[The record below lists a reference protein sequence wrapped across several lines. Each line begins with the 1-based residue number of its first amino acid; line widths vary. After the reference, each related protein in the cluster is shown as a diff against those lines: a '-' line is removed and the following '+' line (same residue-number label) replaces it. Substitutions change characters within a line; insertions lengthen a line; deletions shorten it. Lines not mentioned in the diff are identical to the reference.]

1 MAEILNI
8 ATHTSMGQQETLMSL
23 LLSLGTGVL
32 DADVAVLALDNDLV
46 IWKVGG
52 VSTQV
57 TDQDDTNGGR
67 HLGQVSMLSMGRGWA
82 VNFGRG
88 AQGPGTWA
96 LAAWSNDLYLLGD
109 NGRTHCL

>member
-8 ATHTSMGQQETLMSL
+8 TTHTSMGQQETLMSL

-67 HLGQVSMLSMGRGWA
+67 HLGQVSMLSMRRGWL
-82 VNFGRG
+82 VNFDRAG
-88 AQGPGTWA
+88 AWGPGAA
-96 LAAWSNDLYLLGD
+96 LTA
-109 NGRTHCL
+109 